1 MYEILLALAD
11 KFEADTACCGA
22 WQGNEENYIVRNI
35 WRRFKED
42 EVCYNGGSALGN
54 VIEQS
59 GTLWNKLLKRELIG
73 CIRFNEKIRYAEDTL
88 FLSEYLLKA
97 NCVAVTKT
105 PLYYYRINRLGN
117 VVSGGLNSRHL
128 DYLYATALI
137 FDILRENG
145 SVDVGVERVVDVG
158 IRVAALMNKTNKQ
171 KCYMD
176 AIRQLAKKAMPY
188 RTELIK
194 NNRSVKQYFKKFILT
209 QMSYGNCLFVYC
221 SKIVNRIK

>member
-1 MYEILLALAD
+1 M
-11 KFEADTACCGA
+11 
-22 WQGNEENYIVRNI
+22 
-35 WRRFKED
+35 
-42 EVCYNGGSALGN
+42 
-54 VIEQS
+54 
-59 GTLWNKLLKRELIG
+59 
-73 CIRFNEKIRYAEDTL
+73 
-88 FLSEYLLKA
+88 
-97 NCVAVTKT
+97 
-105 PLYYYRINRLGN
+105 
-117 VVSGGLNSRHL
+117 
-128 DYLYATALI
+128 I

-176 AIRQLAKKAMPY
+176 AIRQLAKKVMPY

>member
-1 MYEILLALAD
+1 MYEVLLALAD

-73 CIRFNEKIRYAEDTL
+73 CIRFNERIRYAEDTL

-97 NCVAVTKT
+97 NSVAVTKK

-158 IRVAALMNKTNKQ
+158 IRVAALMNKANKQ

-188 RTELIK
+188 RAELIK
-194 NNRSVKQYFKKFILT
+194 NNRSAKQYLKKFILA
-209 QMSYGNCLFVYC
+209 QMSYGNCLFVCC

>member
-1 MYEILLALAD
+1 MEFTFSL
-11 KFEADTACCGA
+11 E
-22 WQGNEENYIVRNI
+22 
-35 WRRFKED
+35 
-42 EVCYNGGSALGN
+42 
-54 VIEQS
+54 
-59 GTLWNKLLKRELIG
+59 
-73 CIRFNEKIRYAEDTL
+73 FNFSIQ
-88 FLSEYLLKA
+88 
-97 NCVAVTKT
+97 
-105 PLYYYRINRLGN
+105 
-117 VVSGGLNSRHL
+117 LNSRHL